1 MRGLLQRVSSAS
13 VVIEGKE
20 YAAIEQG
27 LVILLGIKEGDD
39 KKAADYLADKI
50 VNLRI
55 FEDNNGKVNLSA
67 MDVGAD
73 LLVISQ
79 FTLYADCRKGRRP
92 SFIKAAKP
100 GISEPLYNY
109 VVEKLKESGL
119 RLTTGKF
126 GADMLVKISN
136 NGPVTIMLD
145 SEEKR

>member
-1 MRGLLQRVSSAS
+1 MRALLQRVSSAS

-27 LVILLGIKEGDD
+27 MVILLGIKEGDN

-55 FEDNNGKVNLSA
+55 FEDNEGKVNLSA

-92 SFIKAAKP
+92 SFVKAAKP
-100 GISEPLYNY
+100 VISEPLYNY
-109 VVEKLKESGL
+109 VVDKLKKSGL

-126 GADMLVKISN
+126 GANMVVKIFN

-145 SEEKR
+145 TEEKR

>member
-1 MRGLLQRVSSAS
+1 MRALLQRVSSAS

-27 LVILLGIKEGDD
+27 MVVLLGIKAGDD

-55 FEDNNGKVNLSA
+55 FEDNEGKINLSA
-67 MDVGAD
+67 MDVRAD

-92 SFIKAAKP
+92 SFVKAAKP
-100 GISEPLYNY
+100 VISEPLYNY
-109 VVEKLKESGL
+109 AVEKLKKSGL
-119 RLTTGKF
+119 RLATGKF
-126 GADMLVKISN
+126 GANMVVKIFN